1 MDKKKYKK
9 RITSLLLLLAGNL
22 LVFLTI
28 WRLDRYDRI
37 YIDQVLFQM
46 KSSSEGVQ
54 GNLALNATVR
64 IGLFGIA
71 TTAVEYWIYKKL
83 FRRGES
89 VNFVRKHTIMFSALS
104 LVIAVIIFITAFDE
118 FDYAKRAIHV
128 HALEYLL
135 KPVSEE
141 ELTTNLEE
149 AIWLSQRTEKKKPL
163 LKADLQENHH
173 ENIKINAVAE
183 NIRNFIAKHYKQ
195 DISLQDVAGSMNYS
209 DAYFCKIF
217 KQCFN
222 KSFLVYLTEY
232 RVEKAKILLAD
243 MSINI
248 KDVSAEVGYRDS
260 NYFARVFKRS
270 EGITPTEYRLRVLHA
285 AKKGD

>member
-1 MDKKKYKK
+1 M
-9 RITSLLLLLAGNL
+9 
-22 LVFLTI
+22 
-28 WRLDRYDRI
+28 
-37 YIDQVLFQM
+37 
-46 KSSSEGVQ
+46 
-54 GNLALNATVR
+54 VR
-64 IGLFGIA
+64 ILIADDEPIERTIIERMIKKNFPENVEIVKAINGREAIKLYTEKECQIALLDIEMPGVNGLDAADAIRS
-71 TTAVEYWIYKKL
+71 EDKD
-83 FRRGES
+83 
-89 VNFVRKHTIMFSALS
+89 
-104 LVIAVIIFITAFDE
+104 AVIIFITAFDE
-118 FDYAKRAIHV
+118 FDYAKRAIRV

-149 AIWLSQRTEKKKPL
+149 AIYLTQKTEKKKSV

-173 ENIKINAVAE
+173 ENIKMNAVAE
-183 NIRNFIAKHYKQ
+183 NIRDFIAKHYKE

-217 KQCFN
+217 KQCFD

-232 RVEKAKILLAD
+232 RVEKAKTLLAD

-270 EGITPTEYRLRVLHA
+270 EGITPTEYRLRVLHS

>member
-1 MDKKKYKK
+1 M
-9 RITSLLLLLAGNL
+9 
-22 LVFLTI
+22 
-28 WRLDRYDRI
+28 
-37 YIDQVLFQM
+37 
-46 KSSSEGVQ
+46 
-54 GNLALNATVR
+54 VR
-64 IGLFGIA
+64 ILIADDEPIERTIIERMIKKNFPENVEIVKAINGREAVKFYTEKQCQIALLDIEMPGVNGLDAADAI
-71 TTAVEYWIYKKL
+71 
-83 FRRGES
+83 R
-89 VNFVRKHTIMFSALS
+89 SADKD
-104 LVIAVIIFITAFDE
+104 AVIIFITAFDE
-118 FDYAKRAIHV
+118 FDYAIRAIHV

-149 AIWLSQRTEKKKPL
+149 AIYLSQKTEKKKPV

-173 ENIKINAVAE
+173 ENIKMNAVAE
-183 NIRNFIAKHYKQ
+183 NIRDFIAKHYKE

-217 KQCFN
+217 KQCFD

-232 RVEKAKILLAD
+232 RVEKAKVLLAD

-270 EGITPTEYRLRVLHA
+270 EGITPTEYRLRVLHS

>member
-1 MDKKKYKK
+1 M
-9 RITSLLLLLAGNL
+9 
-22 LVFLTI
+22 
-28 WRLDRYDRI
+28 
-37 YIDQVLFQM
+37 
-46 KSSSEGVQ
+46 
-54 GNLALNATVR
+54 VR
-64 IGLFGIA
+64 ILIADDEPIERTIIERMIRKNFPENVEIIKAVNGREAIKLYQERQCQIALLDIEMPGIDGLDAAEEI
-71 TTAVEYWIYKKL
+71 
-83 FRRGES
+83 
-89 VNFVRKHTIMFSALS
+89 RKTDKDAI
-104 LVIAVIIFITAFDE
+104 IIFVTAFDE

-141 ELTTNLEE
+141 ELAANLDQ
-149 AIWLSQRTEKKKPL
+149 AIWLSQRTEKKKTV

-173 ENIKINAVAE
+173 ENIKMNAVAE
-183 NIRNFIAKHYKQ
+183 NIRDFIVKHYKE

-217 KQCFN
+217 KQCFD

-248 KDVSAEVGYRDS
+248 KDVSVEVGYRDS

-270 EGITPTEYRLRVLHA
+270 QGITPTEYRLGVLCT
-285 AKKGD
+285 AKKGDE

>member
-1 MDKKKYKK
+1 MTRILIADDEPIERTIIERMIKKNFPENVEIVKAINGREAVKLYAEKHCQIALLDIEMPGINGLDAAESIRDIDK
-9 RITSLLLLLAGNL
+9 
-22 LVFLTI
+22 
-28 WRLDRYDRI
+28 
-37 YIDQVLFQM
+37 
-46 KSSSEGVQ
+46 E
-54 GNLALNATVR
+54 
-64 IGLFGIA
+64 
-71 TTAVEYWIYKKL
+71 
-83 FRRGES
+83 
-89 VNFVRKHTIMFSALS
+89 
-104 LVIAVIIFITAFDE
+104 AVIIFITAFDE
-118 FDYAKRAIHV
+118 FNYAKRAISV

-135 KPVSEE
+135 KPVAED
-141 ELTTNLEE
+141 ELVTNLEE
-149 AIWLSQRTEKKKPL
+149 AIWLTQKTEKKKPV

-173 ENIKINAVAE
+173 ENIKMNAVAD
-183 NIRNFIAKHYKQ
+183 NIREFIAEHYKE
-195 DISLQDVAGSMNYS
+195 DVSLQDVAGSMNYS

-232 RVEKAKILLAD
+232 RVEKAKGLLSD

-270 EGITPTEYRLRVLHA
+270 EGITPTEYRLHVLHN

>member
-1 MDKKKYKK
+1 M
-9 RITSLLLLLAGNL
+9 
-22 LVFLTI
+22 
-28 WRLDRYDRI
+28 
-37 YIDQVLFQM
+37 
-46 KSSSEGVQ
+46 
-54 GNLALNATVR
+54 VR
-64 IGLFGIA
+64 ILIADDEPIERTIIERMIKKNFPENVEIVKAINGREAVKLYTEKQCQIALLDIEMPGVNGLDAADAI
-71 TTAVEYWIYKKL
+71 
-83 FRRGES
+83 R
-89 VNFVRKHTIMFSALS
+89 SADKDA
-104 LVIAVIIFITAFDE
+104 IIIFITAFDE

-149 AIWLSQRTEKKKPL
+149 AIYLSQKTEKKKPV

-173 ENIKINAVAE
+173 ENIKMNAVAE
-183 NIRNFIAKHYKQ
+183 NIRDFIAKHYKE

-217 KQCFN
+217 KQCFD

-232 RVEKAKILLAD
+232 RVEKAKVLLAD

-270 EGITPTEYRLRVLHA
+270 EGITPTEYRLRVLHS

>member
-1 MDKKKYKK
+1 M
-9 RITSLLLLLAGNL
+9 
-22 LVFLTI
+22 
-28 WRLDRYDRI
+28 
-37 YIDQVLFQM
+37 
-46 KSSSEGVQ
+46 
-54 GNLALNATVR
+54 VR
-64 IGLFGIA
+64 ILIADDEPIERTIIERMIKKNFPENVEIVKAINGREAVKFYTEKQCQIALLDIEMPGVNGLDAADAI
-71 TTAVEYWIYKKL
+71 
-83 FRRGES
+83 R
-89 VNFVRKHTIMFSALS
+89 SADKD
-104 LVIAVIIFITAFDE
+104 AVIIFITAFDE

-128 HALEYLL
+128 HVLEYLL

-149 AIWLSQRTEKKKPL
+149 AIYLSQKTEKKKPV

-173 ENIKINAVAE
+173 ENIKMNAVAE
-183 NIRNFIAKHYKQ
+183 NIRDFIAKHYKE

-217 KQCFN
+217 KQCFD

-232 RVEKAKILLAD
+232 RVEKAKVLLAD

-270 EGITPTEYRLRVLHA
+270 EGITPTEYRLRVLHS